1 VLNKGRGQQV
11 TAITQGPPPS
21 RASLLPLFG
30 LLGSLA
36 LMSLCGCASFWD
48 EVTSKDFK
56 FKDLYVKGEPME
68 VLRTS
73 TDGDRRADA
82 IRRLK
87 EPKQNGGS
95 DQEQDEMIDLLA
107 KTAASDKQVLC
118 RMAAIRTLGRFK
130 DPRAAKAL
138 QSAYDQASGPD
149 TSVDVRTA
157 AYTAG
162 AGNFVP
168 ENSAVLRCHALI
180 AMGETKDPATV
191 DLLVRVLKQPPVDG
205 TAEERQQNLDER
217 IAAARALG
225 NFSQPQV
232 TEALLQVLKKEK
244 DVALR
249 YRAHESLQSAT
260 GKRLPP
266 DPQVWEEYL
275 HQGGNVGSAAPK
287 SSWNWFGLN

>member
-1 VLNKGRGQQV
+1 MN
-11 TAITQGPPPS
+11 
-21 RASLLPLFG
+21 
-30 LLGSLA
+30 
-36 LMSLCGCASFWD
+36 LCGCASFWD

-56 FKDLYVKGEPME
+56 FKDLYTKTDPME

-95 DQEQDEMIDLLA
+95 DQEQDEVIQLLA
-107 KTAASDKQVLC
+107 KTATSDKQVLC

-130 DPRAAKAL
+130 DPRAAKSL
-138 QSAYDQASGPD
+138 QMAYDQASGPD
-149 TSVDVRTA
+149 SSADIRTA
-157 AYTAG
+157 AYAVG

-168 ENSAVLRCHALI
+168 ENSTVLRCQALI

-225 NFSQPQV
+225 NFSQYQAV
-232 TEALLQVLKKEK
+232 EALLQVLKTEK
-244 DVALR
+244 DVALHD
-249 YRAHESLQSAT
+249 RAHESLEKAT
-260 GKRLPP
+260 GKKLPP
-266 DPQVWEEYL
+266 DPQAWEEFL
-275 HQGGNVGSAAPK
+275 HQSGGKEGGTIPRSTG
-287 SSWNWFGLN
+287 NWFGWF